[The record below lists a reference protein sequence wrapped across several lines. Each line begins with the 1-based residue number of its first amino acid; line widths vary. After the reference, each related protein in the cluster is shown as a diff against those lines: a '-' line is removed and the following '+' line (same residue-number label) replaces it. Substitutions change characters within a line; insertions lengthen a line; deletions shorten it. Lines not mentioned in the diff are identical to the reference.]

1 MDALGPE
8 MVMPVLMQPTSLKF
22 LSALCLELEM
32 PRLSSHKEEGL
43 ESAFIPGSAC
53 MQRLGMRDVSRW
65 RNLAEKILSSGS
77 IKSSLRSG
85 KKPQLITSAK

>member
-1 MDALGPE
+1 MAIPL
-8 MVMPVLMQPTSLKF
+8 LMQPISLKF
-22 LSALCLELEM
+22 LSALCLELGM
-32 PRLSSHKEEGL
+32 PCLSSHREEGL

-53 MQRLGMRDVSRW
+53 MQRLSMRDVSRW